1 MRNSTVLKAISYILI
16 PIILVAIIMNIACT
30 FYLADNKRLSTKR
43 SYITLAALHIRF
55 IKKLDK

>member
-30 FYLADNKRLSTKR
+30 FYLADNKDFPQKS
-43 SYITLAALHIRF
+43 SYISTSSF
-55 IKKLDK
+55 CT